1 MKIDLYFSYRSP
13 YSYLIL
19 PRMLK
24 LKEKYDIE
32 INFKVV
38 YPIAIRMP
46 EWFKGK
52 NFFTFFFFKMIDMRL
67 QAKKLGIPFTS
78 KLKPDPIRQNIM
90 TGKISS
96 HQPYI
101 FDICHLG
108 QMAQMKGVGMEFAFE
123 VSSLIFGGVE
133 NWNTDENL
141 SAAAKKVGLDLNQLR
156 ESVNVHEEEIIEQ
169 IKQNQVDQLNAGH
182 HGVPLT
188 VIGDKHFF
196 GQDQFDKIM
205 KTLKENGLKER

>member
-46 EWFKGK
+46 EWFEGK

-67 QAKKLGIPFTS
+67 QAKKLGIPFTT
-78 KLKPDPIRQNIM
+78 KLKPDPIRQNVM

-141 SAAAKKVGLDLNQLR
+141 SEAAKKVGLDLNQLR
-156 ESVNVHEEEIIEQ
+156 ESVNVHEEEIIGQ

-205 KTLKENGLKER
+205 ETLKENGLKKR

>member
-46 EWFKGK
+46 EWFEGK

-141 SAAAKKVGLDLNQLR
+141 SEAAKKVGLDLTQLR
-156 ESVNVHEEEIIEQ
+156 ESVNVHEEEIIGQ

-188 VIGDKHFF
+188 VIGDKYFF

-205 KTLKENGLKER
+205 ETLKENGLKER

>member
-46 EWFKGK
+46 EWFEGK

-141 SAAAKKVGLDLNQLR
+141 SEAAKKVGLDLIQLK
-156 ESVNVHEEEIIEQ
+156 ESVNVHEEEIIGQ

-205 KTLKENGLKER
+205 ETLKENGLKER

>member
-46 EWFKGK
+46 EWFEGK

-141 SAAAKKVGLDLNQLR
+141 SQAAKKVGLDLIQLR
-156 ESVNVHEEEIIEQ
+156 ESVNVHEEEIIGQ

-205 KTLKENGLKER
+205 ETLKENGLKER

>member
-24 LKEKYDIE
+24 LKEEYDIE

-46 EWFKGK
+46 EWFEGK
-52 NFFTFFFFKMIDMRL
+52 NIFTYFFFKMIDMRR
-67 QAKKLGIPFTS
+67 QAKKLGVPFTT

-141 SAAAKKVGLDLNQLR
+141 SEAAKKVGLDLNLLK
-156 ESVNVHEEEIIEQ
+156 ESVRVHEEEIIGQ

-188 VIGDKHFF
+188 VIGDKYFF
-196 GQDQFDKIM
+196 GQDLFDKIM
-205 KTLKENGLKER
+205 ETLLELGLKKT

>member
-46 EWFKGK
+46 EWFEGK

-141 SAAAKKVGLDLNQLR
+141 SEAAKKVGLDLNQLR
-156 ESVNVHEEEIIEQ
+156 ESVNVHEDEIIGQ

-205 KTLKENGLKER
+205 ETLKENGLKER

>member
-46 EWFKGK
+46 EWFEGK

-67 QAKKLGIPFTS
+67 KAKKLGIPFTS

-133 NWNTDENL
+133 NWNNDENL
-141 SAAAKKVGLDLNQLR
+141 SEAAKKAGLDLTQLR
-156 ESVNVHEEEIIEQ
+156 ESVNVHEEEIIGQ

-205 KTLKENGLKER
+205 ETLKENGLKER

>member
-46 EWFKGK
+46 EWFEGK

-141 SAAAKKVGLDLNQLR
+141 SKAAKKVGLDLNQLR
-156 ESVNVHEEEIIEQ
+156 ESVNVHEEEIIGQ

-205 KTLKENGLKER
+205 ETLKEKGLKER

>member
-46 EWFKGK
+46 EWFEGK

-141 SAAAKKVGLDLNQLR
+141 SEAAKKAGLDLTQLK
-156 ESVNVHEEEIIEQ
+156 ESVNVHEEEIIGQ

-196 GQDQFDKIM
+196 GQDQFSKIM
-205 KTLKENGLKER
+205 ETLKEKGLKER

>member
-1 MKIDLYFSYRSP
+1 MKIDLYLSYRSP

-46 EWFKGK
+46 EWFEGK

-141 SAAAKKVGLDLNQLR
+141 SEAAKKVGLDLNQLR
-156 ESVNVHEEEIIEQ
+156 ESVNVHEEEIIGQ

-205 KTLKENGLKER
+205 ETLKENGLKER

>member
-46 EWFKGK
+46 EWFEGK

-67 QAKKLGIPFTS
+67 KAKKLGIPFTS

-141 SAAAKKVGLDLNQLR
+141 SEAAKKVGLDLIQLR
-156 ESVNVHEEEIIEQ
+156 ESVNVHEEEIIGQ

-205 KTLKENGLKER
+205 ETLKENGLKER

>member
-1 MKIDLYFSYRSP
+1 
-13 YSYLIL
+13 
-19 PRMLK
+19 MLK
-24 LKEKYDIE
+24 LKKKYDIE

-46 EWFKGK
+46 EWFEGK

-67 QAKKLGIPFTS
+67 KAKKLGIPFTS

-141 SAAAKKVGLDLNQLR
+141 SEAAKKVGLDLTQLR
-156 ESVNVHEEEIIEQ
+156 ESVNVHEEEIIGQ

>member
-32 INFKVV
+32 IDFKVV

-46 EWFKGK
+46 EWFEGK

-67 QAKKLGIPFTS
+67 QAKKLGIPFTP

-108 QMAQMKGVGMEFAFE
+108 QMAQIKGVGMEFAFE

-141 SAAAKKVGLDLNQLR
+141 SEAAKKVGLDLNQLR
-156 ESVNVHEEEIIEQ
+156 ESVNVHEEEIIGQ

-205 KTLKENGLKER
+205 ETLKENGLKER

>member
-19 PRMLK
+19 PRMLR
-24 LKEKYDIE
+24 LKEKYNIE

-46 EWFKGK
+46 EWFEGK

-141 SAAAKKVGLDLNQLR
+141 SEAAKKVGLDLNQLR
-156 ESVNVHEEEIIEQ
+156 ESVNVHEQEIIGQ

>member
-19 PRMLK
+19 PRMIK

-46 EWFKGK
+46 EWFEGK

-67 QAKKLGIPFTS
+67 QAKKLGIPFTT

-156 ESVNVHEEEIIEQ
+156 ESVNVHEQEIIGQ

-205 KTLKENGLKER
+205 ETLKENGLKER

>member
-46 EWFKGK
+46 EWFEGK

-78 KLKPDPIRQNIM
+78 KLKPDPIRQNII

-141 SAAAKKVGLDLNQLR
+141 SEAAKKVGLDLNQLR
-156 ESVNVHEEEIIEQ
+156 ESVNVHEEEIIGQ

-205 KTLKENGLKER
+205 ETLKENGLKER

>member
-46 EWFKGK
+46 EWFEGK

-123 VSSLIFGGVE
+123 VSSLIFGGIE

-141 SAAAKKVGLDLNQLR
+141 SEAAKKVGLDLIQLR
-156 ESVNVHEEEIIEQ
+156 ESVNVHEEEIIGQ
-169 IKQNQVDQLNAGH
+169 IKQNQADQLNAGH

-205 KTLKENGLKER
+205 ETLKENGLKER

>member
-24 LKEKYDIE
+24 LKEKYDID
-32 INFKVV
+32 INFKIV

-46 EWFKGK
+46 EWFEGK

-133 NWNTDENL
+133 NWNTNENL
-141 SAAAKKVGLDLNQLR
+141 SEAAKKVGLDLNQLR
-156 ESVNVHEEEIIEQ
+156 ESVNVHEEEIIGQ

-205 KTLKENGLKER
+205 ETLKENGLKER

>member
-46 EWFKGK
+46 EWFEGK

-141 SAAAKKVGLDLNQLR
+141 SEAAKKVGLDLNQLR
-156 ESVNVHEEEIIEQ
+156 ESINVHEEEIIGQ

-205 KTLKENGLKER
+205 ETLKENGLKER

>member
-24 LKEKYDIE
+24 LKEEYDIE

-46 EWFKGK
+46 EWFEGK
-52 NFFTFFFFKMIDMRL
+52 NIFTYFFFKMIDMRR
-67 QAKKLGIPFTS
+67 QAKKLGVPFTT

-96 HQPYI
+96 HQPFI

-141 SAAAKKVGLDLNQLR
+141 SEAAKKVGLDLNQLK
-156 ESVNVHEEEIIEQ
+156 ESVRVHEEEIIGQ

-188 VIGDKHFF
+188 VIGDKYFF

-205 KTLKENGLKER
+205 ETLLELGLKKT

>member
-46 EWFKGK
+46 EWFEGK

-123 VSSLIFGGVE
+123 VSSIIFGGVE

-141 SAAAKKVGLDLNQLR
+141 SEAAKKVGLDLTQLR
-156 ESVNVHEEEIIEQ
+156 ESVNVHEEEIIGQ

-196 GQDQFDKIM
+196 GQDQFDKII

>member
-46 EWFKGK
+46 EWFEGK

-133 NWNTDENL
+133 NWNNDENL
-141 SAAAKKVGLDLNQLR
+141 SEAAKKAGLDLTQLR
-156 ESVNVHEEEIIEQ
+156 ESVNVHEEEIIGQ

-205 KTLKENGLKER
+205 ETLKEQGLKER

>member
-46 EWFKGK
+46 EWFEGK

-101 FDICHLG
+101 FEICHLG
-108 QMAQMKGVGMEFAFE
+108 QMAQMRGVGMEFAFE

-141 SAAAKKVGLDLNQLR
+141 SEAAKKVGLDLNQLR
-156 ESVNVHEEEIIEQ
+156 ESVNVHEEEIIGQ

-205 KTLKENGLKER
+205 ETLKENGLKER

>member
-46 EWFKGK
+46 EWFEGK

-90 TGKISS
+90 TGKISN

-141 SAAAKKVGLDLNQLR
+141 SEAAKKVGLDLNQLR
-156 ESVNVHEEEIIEQ
+156 ESVNVHEEEIIGQ

-205 KTLKENGLKER
+205 ETLKENGLKER

>member
-46 EWFKGK
+46 EWFDGK

-96 HQPYI
+96 H
-101 FDICHLG
+101 
-108 QMAQMKGVGMEFAFE
+108 
-123 VSSLIFGGVE
+123 FGGVE

-205 KTLKENGLKER
+205 ETLKENGLKER

>member
-46 EWFKGK
+46 EWFEGK

-133 NWNTDENL
+133 NWNTDKNL
-141 SAAAKKVGLDLNQLR
+141 SEAAKKVGLDLNQLR
-156 ESVNVHEEEIIEQ
+156 ESVNVHEEEIIGQ

>member
-24 LKEKYDIE
+24 LREKYDIE

-46 EWFKGK
+46 EWFEGK

-141 SAAAKKVGLDLNQLR
+141 SEAAKKVGLDLNQLR
-156 ESVNVHEEEIIEQ
+156 ESVNVHEEEIIGQ

-205 KTLKENGLKER
+205 ETLKKNGLKER

>member
-32 INFKVV
+32 INFKIV

-46 EWFKGK
+46 EWFEGK

-141 SAAAKKVGLDLNQLR
+141 SEAAKKVGLDLNQLR
-156 ESVNVHEEEIIEQ
+156 ESVNVHEQEIIGQ

>member
-19 PRMLK
+19 PRMLR

-46 EWFKGK
+46 EWFEGK

-141 SAAAKKVGLDLNQLR
+141 SEAAKRVGLDLNQLR
-156 ESVNVHEEEIIEQ
+156 ESVKVHEEEIIGQ

-205 KTLKENGLKER
+205 ETLKENGLKER

>member
-24 LKEKYDIE
+24 LKEKYDID

-46 EWFKGK
+46 EWFEGK

-141 SAAAKKVGLDLNQLR
+141 SEAAKKVGLDLNQLR
-156 ESVNVHEEEIIEQ
+156 ESVNVHEEEIIGQ

-205 KTLKENGLKER
+205 ETLKENGLKER

>member
-141 SAAAKKVGLDLNQLR
+141 SEAAKKVGLDLNQLR
-156 ESVNVHEEEIIEQ
+156 ESGNVHEEEIIGQ

-188 VIGDKHFF
+188 VIGDKYFF

>member
-19 PRMLK
+19 PRMLE
-24 LKEKYDIE
+24 LKEKYDID
-32 INFKVV
+32 INFKIV

-46 EWFKGK
+46 ELFEGK
-52 NFFTFFFFKMIDMRL
+52 NIFTYFFFKMIDMRL
-67 QAKKLGIPFTS
+67 QAKKLGIPFTT
-78 KLKPDPIRQNIM
+78 KLRPDPIRQNIM
-90 TGKISS
+90 TGKISN

-108 QMAQMKGVGMEFAFE
+108 QMAQIKGVGIEFAFE
-123 VSSLIFGGVE
+123 VSSMIFGGVE
-133 NWNTDENL
+133 KWNTDENL
-141 SAAAKKVGLDLNQLR
+141 SKAAKKVGLDLKQLR
-156 ESVNVHEEEIIEQ
+156 ESVNVHEEEIISQ

-188 VIGDKHFF
+188 VIGDKYFF
-196 GQDQFDKIM
+196 GQDQFKKIM
-205 KTLKENGLKER
+205 KTLEENGLKER

>member
-19 PRMLK
+19 PRMLR
-24 LKEKYDIE
+24 LKEKYEIE

-46 EWFKGK
+46 EWFEGK
-52 NFFTFFFFKMIDMRL
+52 NIFTYFFFKMIDMRR
-67 QAKKLGIPFTS
+67 QANKLGIPFTT

-141 SAAAKKVGLDLNQLR
+141 SEAAKKVGLDLKQLR
-156 ESVNVHEEEIIEQ
+156 ESVNVHEEEIIGQ

-205 KTLKENGLKER
+205 ETLKENGLRER

>member
-46 EWFKGK
+46 EWFEGK

-67 QAKKLGIPFTS
+67 QAKKLGIPFTT

-141 SAAAKKVGLDLNQLR
+141 SEAAKKVGLDLNQLR
-156 ESVNVHEEEIIEQ
+156 ESVNVHEEEIIGQ

>member
-19 PRMLK
+19 PRMLR
-24 LKEKYDIE
+24 LKEKYNIE

-46 EWFKGK
+46 EWFEGK

-141 SAAAKKVGLDLNQLR
+141 SEAAKKAGLDLAQLR
-156 ESVNVHEEEIIEQ
+156 ESVNVHEEEIIGQ

-188 VIGDKHFF
+188 VIGDKYFF

-205 KTLKENGLKER
+205 ETLKENGLKER

>member
-19 PRMLK
+19 PRMLR
-24 LKEKYDIE
+24 LKEKYNIE

-46 EWFKGK
+46 EWFEGK

-108 QMAQMKGVGMEFAFE
+108 QMAQIKGVGMEFAFE

-141 SAAAKKVGLDLNQLR
+141 SEAAKKVGLDLNQLR
-156 ESVNVHEEEIIEQ
+156 ESVNVHEEEIIGQ

-205 KTLKENGLKER
+205 ETLKENGLKER

>member
-141 SAAAKKVGLDLNQLR
+141 SEAAKKVGLDLNQLK
-156 ESVNVHEEEIIEQ
+156 ESVRVHEEEIIGQ

-188 VIGDKHFF
+188 VIGDKYFF

-205 KTLKENGLKER
+205 ETLLELGLKKT

>member
-19 PRMLK
+19 PRMLR

-46 EWFKGK
+46 EWFEGK

-205 KTLKENGLKER
+205 ETLKENGLKER

>member
-19 PRMLK
+19 PRMLR

-46 EWFKGK
+46 EWFEGK

-141 SAAAKKVGLDLNQLR
+141 TEAAKKVGLDLNQLR

-196 GQDQFDKIM
+196 GQDQFNKIM